1 MFLVVGSVDKVFSQF
16 VNIYVLQVEPFQPK
30 PNGFRRLNAYFR
42 SDHPRR
48 ARLVSNTN
56 VPPQIVMMPA
66 NPKLVPSTEAALL
79 VLALVIGLLLL
90 LHCWVFCAALRQERK
105 IHLSVPPEEGE
116 RKRSWEVNSVM
127 DAPLL
132 V

>member
-1 MFLVVGSVDKVFSQF
+1 
-16 VNIYVLQVEPFQPK
+16 
-30 PNGFRRLNAYFR
+30 
-42 SDHPRR
+42 
-48 ARLVSNTN
+48 
-56 VPPQIVMMPA
+56 MMPA

-105 IHLSVPPEEGE
+105 VHLSAPADDGE

>member
-1 MFLVVGSVDKVFSQF
+1 
-16 VNIYVLQVEPFQPK
+16 
-30 PNGFRRLNAYFR
+30 
-42 SDHPRR
+42 
-48 ARLVSNTN
+48 
-56 VPPQIVMMPA
+56 MMPA

-105 IHLSVPPEEGE
+105 VHLGGTSDDDQ
-116 RKRSWEVNSVM
+116 RKRSWETNSVM
-127 DAPLL
+127 DAPLI

>member
-1 MFLVVGSVDKVFSQF
+1 MQSTRSRITANVNLRARILFLESQTD
-16 VNIYVLQVEPFQPK
+16 
-30 PNGFRRLNAYFR
+30 RRAYFR
-42 SDHPRR
+42 FLSSRPSQTVTSTR
-48 ARLVSNTN
+48 VSAVST
-56 VPPQIVMMPA
+56 PMPA

-105 IHLSVPPEEGE
+105 VHLSSSPEEE
-116 RKRSWEVNSVM
+116 RKRSWEANSVM
-127 DAPLL
+127 DAQALL